1 MINRMLNRISPFRS
15 VRARFSAVMGGSGI
29 VLGFALTLFME
40 WKLEE
45 GLHAS
50 VRDALNAVA
59 DEIAHELTAD
69 LTNRQREMVLMAHM
83 IGTNTIVRM
92 DSVQDV
98 MDGLKSRQNAY
109 AWIGMADVQGTVQSA
124 SAGLL
129 TGQDVSSRPWF
140 KAGLEGNFVGDPHDA
155 VMLARFLAAR
165 PDGEPLRFL
174 DVAAPVKDSQ
184 GNVRGVLAGHLY
196 WDWVHKVVSS
206 SVTKRRT
213 KKDIEVLIA
222 DGEGEWLLSYN
233 TDRNRQPANLRS
245 AGADQAFLVTTQE
258 VVIGSAARGPGWTVV
273 VREDAH
279 RAYAPIREA
288 RTLMLIFTAMF
299 AGAFAWASWLIA
311 GRMVRP
317 IVQLADAA
325 KGHTVEAPRQPGQ
338 PTPRAQYE
346 TSVLG
351 EAMDRLVHHDRL
363 TGLYNRAEVL
373 QRLQGVIECAATQ
386 HVHGVL
392 LLINLDNFSILNNVR
407 GHHVGDQ
414 LLIAVAQRLR
424 RIESSGALLA
434 RPGGDEFLVLMENQG
449 ADRAEVLQ
457 RADSFAQLALA
468 EFQEPFVLDDG
479 DYHCNVSIGV
489 ALVGDDSLT
498 VDDVLKHAELAV
510 LEAKKRGKGQ
520 AVMFDQR
527 MQDAL
532 YERVQFEAALK
543 AAIPNQLVAFF
554 QPQMDQVA
562 GLTGAE
568 VLVRWRHPTQGMVS
582 PAQFIPLAE
591 QTGLIVPIGLWVVE
605 TACRQLRAWEGQPGK
620 GHLVLAVN
628 VSAKEFSRPDYVHG
642 VQRILFSTGA
652 NPQRLK
658 LELTESVLAH
668 DVDEVVSRMQ
678 ALKAMG
684 ISFALDDFGTGF
696 SSLSYLKRMPL
707 DQLKIDQSFVRDVTV
722 NASDASIVRA
732 VIALSQGLSLQVIA
746 EGVETEE
753 QRELLHR
760 YGCASY
766 QGYLFGRPVPIE
778 EFEQHLPPPVAV
790 EPLQPAGPA
799 SR

>member
-1 MINRMLNRISPFRS
+1 
-15 VRARFSAVMGGSGI
+15 MGGSGI
-29 VLGFALTLFME
+29 VLGLALTLFME

-83 IGTNTIVRM
+83 IGTNKIVRM

-98 MDGLKSRQNAY
+98 MDGLKSRQDVY
-109 AWIGMADVQGTVQSA
+109 AWIGMADMSGTVQSA

-140 KAGLEGNFVGDPHDA
+140 KAGLEGNFVSDPHDA

-346 TSVLG
+346 TSVL
-351 EAMDRLVHHDRL
+351 
-363 TGLYNRAEVL
+363 
-373 QRLQGVIECAATQ
+373 
-386 HVHGVL
+386 
-392 LLINLDNFSILNNVR
+392 
-407 GHHVGDQ
+407 
-414 LLIAVAQRLR
+414 
-424 RIESSGALLA
+424 
-434 RPGGDEFLVLMENQG
+434 
-449 ADRAEVLQ
+449 EVLQ

-543 AAIPNQLVAFF
+543 AAIPNQL
-554 QPQMDQVA
+554 
-562 GLTGAE
+562 
-568 VLVRWRHPTQGMVS
+568 
-582 PAQFIPLAE
+582 
-591 QTGLIVPIGLWVVE
+591 
-605 TACRQLRAWEGQPGK
+605 
-620 GHLVLAVN
+620 
-628 VSAKEFSRPDYVHG
+628 
-642 VQRILFSTGA
+642 
-652 NPQRLK
+652 
-658 LELTESVLAH
+658 
-668 DVDEVVSRMQ
+668 
-678 ALKAMG
+678 
-684 ISFALDDFGTGF
+684 
-696 SSLSYLKRMPL
+696 
-707 DQLKIDQSFVRDVTV
+707 
-722 NASDASIVRA
+722 
-732 VIALSQGLSLQVIA
+732 
-746 EGVETEE
+746 
-753 QRELLHR
+753 
-760 YGCASY
+760 
-766 QGYLFGRPVPIE
+766 
-778 EFEQHLPPPVAV
+778 
-790 EPLQPAGPA
+790 PLQPVGPA
-799 SR
+799 LR